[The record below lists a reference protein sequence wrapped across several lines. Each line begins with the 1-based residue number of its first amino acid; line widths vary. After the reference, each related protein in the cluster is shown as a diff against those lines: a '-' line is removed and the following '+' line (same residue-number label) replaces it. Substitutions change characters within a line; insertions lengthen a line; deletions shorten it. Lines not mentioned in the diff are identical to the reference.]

1 MELFFPGRML
11 KGAKV
16 HASIVAAIVNVDK
29 RKILFSYKVTEEPRA
44 QRSLNEINP
53 RGGGASLA
61 NKELCTPLRL
71 GVSASS
77 GAA

>member
-1 MELFFPGRML
+1 M
-11 KGAKV
+11 

-53 RGGGASLA
+53 RGGGHHWQTKSYA
-61 NKELCTPLRL
+61 RL
-71 GVSASS
+71 YVLG
-77 GAA
+77 